1 MTKPFTFNITK
12 NDNLTSARIGIFHT
26 GHGTIETPIF
36 MPVGTQATVKS
47 LSEHELKQC
56 DCSIILANT
65 YHLHLRP
72 GDNLIRE
79 AGGLHKF
86 ENWDRAL
93 LTDSG
98 GFQVFSL
105 RDISSITDE
114 GVWFQSHIDGSRHF
128 FSPETVMEIEHNLG
142 ADIIMAFDECPSAKS
157 EPSAIAKAVDR
168 TILWASQC
176 LEKHSALPFHFG
188 HPQALFGI
196 VQGSTSKE
204 LRKKCSRELVAMDF
218 PGYAIGGLAVGEAV
232 EDMYDIVKFSA
243 ELLPDEKPKYLMGVG
258 LPWNILECIERGV
271 DMFDCVLPTRNGR
284 NGCIFTW
291 KGKLNIRNA
300 CHKKDFQNSLDNNCK
315 CYTCQ
320 NFSRAYLR
328 HLFIAGE
335 ILAIRLL
342 TLHNVSFFMELV
354 KSAKIYIRN
363 GTFKDWKKEVL
374 RNMIIKDN
382 NE

>member
-1 MTKPFTFNITK
+1 MEEFFKFTIQGT
-12 NDNLTSARIGIFHT
+12 DSSSRARAGVFT
-26 GHGTIETPIF
+26 TPHGDIQTPVF

-47 LSEHELKQC
+47 LSPQELEQC
-56 DCSIILANT
+56 HCSIILANT

-72 GDNLIRE
+72 GDELIRE
-79 AGGLHKF
+79 AGGLHQF

-142 ADIIMAFDECPSAKS
+142 ADIIMMFDECPPAKS
-157 EPSAIAKAVDR
+157 DPSDIAKAVDR
-168 TILWASQC
+168 TITWASRC
-176 LEKHSALPFHFG
+176 IDKHTALPFQFG
-188 HPQALFGI
+188 YPQALFGI
-196 VQGSTSKE
+196 VQGSTIID
-204 LRKKCSRELVAMDF
+204 LREKCARELVAMDL

-232 EDMYDIVKFSA
+232 EDMYDIVNLTA
-243 ELLPDEKPKYLMGVG
+243 ELLPENKPVYLMGVG
-258 LPWNILECIERGV
+258 FPQNILECIECGV

-284 NGCIFTW
+284 NGSVFTW
-291 KGKLNIRNA
+291 NGKVNIRNA
-300 CHKKDFQNSLDNNCK
+300 CHRKNFESSLDNSCQ

-328 HLFIAGE
+328 HLFMAGE

-342 TLHNVSFFMELV
+342 TLHNIYFYMELLA
-354 KSAKIYIRN
+354 SARKRIID
-363 GTFKDWKKEVL
+363 GTFKKWKKSALEAMSCE
-374 RNMIIKDN
+374 NDD
-382 NE
+382 E